1 MPTITK
7 SKSIYT
13 LPRPVWLDAAGMSKG
28 IGHDRQH
35 LGIILAAGQRVRVR
49 QTNATFTTKLK
60 LRLLNDDN
68 KTEAEFSIGNA
79 WVEASVNAVSVPFID
94 TPYVE
99 GTPVLEFEYPDASKP
114 LPVYRKGENETTF
127 FARWDAQDAEFALV
141 DSEYANILVPKISK
155 KELKSLGEA
164 KNIDGLIAYYDRIF
178 TFYNALA
185 GVSFEA
191 ESDSDRNIKNRY
203 FIKADKNGA
212 GAAYYGGNWTAES
225 TSSVSSFWLT
235 ALDNNWG
242 SLHEIAHGYQGNFMG
257 DKYFSTGEVWNNIY
271 AACYQDVMLGER
283 KYKEGWLYDYGNMAK
298 VEKKILDL
306 IAQSTP
312 LNQWD
317 LRSKLYFIVLMV
329 GKAGKNAFTH
339 FNQQYRQS
347 CNTPGFVP
355 SEHALLDMLS
365 ESFAVAGNKVDVT
378 PFIQWVGGYVTQEQ
392 RNRNVFSHAKAVYPL
407 CQLVGAQDIESVKTQ
422 LKLDSTLQLVDSTQ
436 LKASGLKGN
445 ATLSFDID
453 DFAQIYG
460 EDLILM
466 EGARYAYK
474 TRINSP
480 TMVLSDLPIGV
491 YTLRL
496 PTGKNHK
503 YQPTQDYLVLKQGD
517 NAAKIGFVKKVSS
530 SIVSQDINLLGL
542 GDAVFATLAV
552 DHAKGMVVIDVTS
565 TTPHSYFPDMT
576 YAKITLRNQQ
586 NAVIFSKDIHGT
598 QVTLSHD
605 ELPFTAG
612 DKVEIY
618 HEEPGRVRV
627 SPAYPNIIDNKNKNN
642 VLLITRSGLKNEAL
656 PGDPEQAL
664 LARIET
670 AAQRLRSYPQAY
682 YAPFSVFKD
691 DIYLAINT
699 FASPQREQLLE
710 TYKDCISASN
720 IRPDEQVGNT
730 FSIAYRGI
738 GDWQF
743 LTGTVDLVK
752 KTLTIELIK
761 GGVVHNYFPDTYAT
775 FSYDDADGNNL
786 FSYEVI
792 GDQAQQARTAV
803 LPISGY
809 GGEVIHLRHEEPNN
823 RLVITNE
830 MQHLRLAETGKQ
842 QTYCITPVGLERVAD

>member
-35 LGIILAAGQRVRVR
+35 LGIILASGQVIRVR
-49 QTNATFTTKLK
+49 QTNASFSAKLK

-68 KTEAEFSIGNA
+68 KTEADFSIGSA
-79 WVEASVNAVSVPFID
+79 WVEASVNAVSVPFVD

-99 GTPVLEFEYPDASKP
+99 GAPILEFEFPDTSKS

-127 FARWDAQDAEFALV
+127 FARWDAQDAEFAFIE
-141 DSEYANILVPKISK
+141 SEYANILVPKISK

-164 KNIDGLIAYYDRIF
+164 KNIDGLIAYYHRIF
-178 TFYNALA
+178 TFYNALS

-191 ESDSDRNIKNRY
+191 ESDTDRNIKNRY

-212 GAAYYGGNWTAES
+212 GGAYYGGNWTAES
-225 TSSVSSFWLT
+225 TSSISNFWLT
-235 ALDNNWG
+235 AQDNNWG

-257 DKYFSTGEVWNNIY
+257 DAYFSVGEVWNNIY
-271 AACYQDVMLGER
+271 AACYQDIMLGER

-298 VEKKILDL
+298 VEKKIVDL
-306 IAQSTP
+306 IAQATP

-317 LRSKLYFIVLMV
+317 LRSKLYFMVLMV
-329 GKAGKNAFTH
+329 DKAGKHAFTH

-347 CNTPGFVP
+347 SNTPDFVA
-355 SEHALLDMLS
+355 SDHGLLDMLS

-378 PFIQWVGGYVTQEQ
+378 PFIQWVGGYVSQTQ
-392 RNRNVFSHAKAVYPL
+392 RNRNAFSHAKAVYPL
-407 CQLVGAQDIESVKTQ
+407 SQLVGDQDLEAVKAQ

-445 ATLSFDID
+445 VTLSFDID

-480 TMVLSDLPIGV
+480 TMVLSGLPIGV

-496 PTGKNHK
+496 PTGKNVK
-503 YQPTQDYLVLKQGD
+503 YQPTTDYLVLKQGD
-517 NAAKIGFVKKVSS
+517 NAAKIGFVKKASS
-530 SIVSQDINLLGL
+530 SIVSQKINLLGL
-542 GDAVFATLAV
+542 GDAVFATLTV
-552 DHAKGMVVIDVTS
+552 DHAKGVVAVDVTS

-576 YAKITLRNQQ
+576 YAKVTVRNQQ

-598 QVTLSHD
+598 QATLSHD
-605 ELPFTAG
+605 ELALVAG
-612 DKVEIY
+612 EKIEIY

-627 SPAYPNIIDNKNKNN
+627 SPAYANIIDNKNKTN
-642 VLLITRSGLKNEAL
+642 VLLITNSGLKNEAL
-656 PGDPEQAL
+656 SGDPEQAL
-664 LARIET
+664 LARVES
-670 AAQRLRSYPQAY
+670 AVELLRRYPQAY

-699 FASPQREQLLE
+699 FASPQREQLLA
-710 TYKDCISASN
+710 TYKDCVSVNNS
-720 IRPDEQVGNT
+720 RPDDHVGNA
-730 FSIAYRGI
+730 FSIVYQGI
-738 GDWQF
+738 GDWPF
-743 LTGTVDLVK
+743 LIATVNMVA
-752 KTLTIELIK
+752 KTLTIELNK

-792 GDQAQQARTAV
+792 GNQAQQARTVV

-809 GGEVIHLRHEEPNN
+809 GGEVIHLHHEEPNN

-830 MQHLRLAETGKQ
+830 MQHLRLGETGKQ